1 MFSQTVP
8 TNRDQKEKKCM
19 KEVRVPPKANYKKS
33 AHLRIKIGMPLPGLA
48 RPKHGAAATFF
59 DRSIQLRAARLLE
72 ICRRIMK
79 SRPSNAEMAFM
90 VLDCRSLLHI
100 PPSFPPS
107 GVGLLCNLMILHRS
121 PLYAAH

>member
-1 MFSQTVP
+1 LLQGCEYLAKLGM
-8 TNRDQKEKKCM
+8 RM
-19 KEVRVPPKANYKKS
+19 RG
-33 AHLRIKIGMPLPGLA
+33 IG
-48 RPKHGAAATFF
+48 RSKHAAAATFF

-79 SRPSNAEMAFM
+79 GRPSNAEMAFM
-90 VLDCRSLLHI
+90 VLDCRSLLHM

>member
-1 MFSQTVP
+1 
-8 TNRDQKEKKCM
+8 
-19 KEVRVPPKANYKKS
+19 
-33 AHLRIKIGMPLPGLA
+33 MPLPGLA

-79 SRPSNAEMAFM
+79 GRPSNAEMAFM
-90 VLDCRSLLHI
+90 VLDCGSLLHI

-107 GVGLLCNLMILHRS
+107 GVGVVQSDDSASESSLCCSLARGLSPEGSDPYSAERTPFVRLSNLSASQPNRKAIANHSR
-121 PLYAAH
+121 